1 MDSLNHNKGIA
12 KKLNSRKNKNYGTK
26 TKSEYLE
33 ILSNVKKVT
42 DKLIVKLNE
51 YGNGNTVLTEE
62 LASEIRKK
70 FRDSKIDEILKK
82 E

>member
-1 MDSLNHNKGIA
+1 MEQ
-12 KKLNSRKNKNYGTK
+12 K

-33 ILSNVKKVT
+33 ILSNVKKIT

-70 FRDSKIDEILKK
+70 LRDSKIDEILKK

>member
-1 MDSLNHNKGIA
+1 MEQ
-12 KKLNSRKNKNYGTK
+12 K

-42 DKLIVKLNE
+42 ENLIVKLNE